1 MICKNCN
8 TNNNNE
14 AKFCVGCGA
23 KLEQPQV
30 IVQNT
35 RK

>member
-8 TNNNNE
+8 TNNNDE

-23 KLEQPQV
+23 KLERPQV